1 MKLLRTLTAT
11 LALALLCFGCGK
23 PVDSSEAGAAVPEKA
38 RIALVMKSLANE
50 FFVKMADGAR
60 RHQSAHSDRY
70 ELIVNGIKNETDLAQ
85 QVALV
90 DQMVAMG
97 VDAIVI
103 APADSKA
110 LVPALAK
117 ARRAGIVVVNIDNR
131 LEAEVLEQFGL
142 KIPFI
147 GPDNRK
153 GARMVAD
160 HVLADHPRGTQVA
173 ILEGVPTAVNSIM
186 RREGFE
192 ESIAEKGMKLVSMQ
206 SAHWEAT
213 KAADLT
219 SAIITQH
226 PDLKVIL
233 AANDNMALGAAAAIK
248 LANLDH
254 RIDIAGFDNISAIHS
269 LIREDRV
276 AATAEQ
282 YGDKFAVYGIEFALQ
297 ALENGGEASIERETP
312 VDLVTRETL
321 RKILHETSGG

>member
-1 MKLLRTLTAT
+1 MKLLRTFTAV
-11 LALALLCFGCGK
+11 LAMVLLGTGCGK
-23 PVDSSEAGAAVPEKA
+23 SSDSSGAEAAGAAAPEKA

-50 FFVKMADGAR
+50 FFVNMADGAR
-60 RHQSAHSDRY
+60 QHQAAHSDRY

-131 LEAEVLEQFGL
+131 LEAEVLEQFDL

-153 GARMVAD
+153 GAKMVAD
-160 HVLADHPRGTQVA
+160 FVLKDYPQGSEVA
-173 ILEGVPTAVNSIM
+173 ILEGVPTAANSIL

-192 ESIAEKGMKLVSMQ
+192 ESIAEKGMNLVSMQ

-269 LIREDRV
+269 LIRDGRV
-276 AATAEQ
+276 MATADQ
-282 YGDKFAVYGIEFALQ
+282 FGDKFAVYGIEFALQ
-297 ALENGGEASIERETP
+297 AMEDGSEATVDRETP
-312 VDLVTRETL
+312 VDLVTRED
-321 RKILHETSGG
+321 ISG